1 MYKRG
6 EIVLIPVPFTD
17 LSSSKKRPVII
28 VSSDEHNSLSEDVIC
43 MAITSQIRGLDY
55 EIIIGNKDMENGKLP
70 KESCIRA
77 DKIYTLNR
85 SIIVKKYGNLK
96 LVKLNKAVSTIEKI
110 IKPNK

>member
-28 VSSDEHNSLSEDVIC
+28 VSSDEHNSLSEDVIW

-55 EIIIGNKDMENGKLP
+55 EIIIGNKDMENGNLP